1 MVHFVSI
8 ESFRKRL
15 TNLLDVKRGI
25 YSGIKVEICKEFQ
38 GNSIEQIRQNRDMIL
53 INDESIVI
61 KLRLPD
67 KKQRLSKSDGYR
79 LIYMV
84 MKKVPLVVFLDVYP
98 KRGPMQQLDI
108 DDKEI
113 NRLILDFITEN
124 QSNSLVLHDIN
135 NCLQEID

>member
-15 TNLLDVKRGI
+15 TNLLDVKRGV